1 MRTLLNDF
9 FDNLKAISNKII
21 TKISEKIQ
29 KMKLHYENN
38 KKWTLYLYLNNQCIN
53 KRKIDK
59 DFSPM
64 QEFYIVKVKRCKH
77 LIGTNKSTKMI
88 FEPYK
93 YKMTDKE
100 KKESHIEVRPF
111 EGVR

>member
-1 MRTLLNDF
+1 MRTL
-9 FDNLKAISNKII
+9 IE
-21 TKISEKIQ
+21 KISDIFTIIIDKIVEKAQ
-29 KMKLHYENN
+29 KLKKYLINN

-64 QEFYIVKVKRCKH
+64 QEFYIVKVKKCKH
-77 LIGTNKSTKMI
+77 LIGTNKSTQMI

>member
-1 MRTLLNDF
+1 MRTLFNDF
-9 FDNLKAISNKII
+9 IDNLKSILNKII
-21 TKISEKIQ
+21 TKIAEKVQ
-29 KMKLHYENN
+29 KMKLYYENK
-38 KKWTLYLYLNNQCIN
+38 KKWTLYLYLNNQYIC
-53 KRKIDK
+53 KRKIEEN
-59 DFSPM
+59 FEPM
-64 QEFYIVKVKRCKH
+64 KEFYIVKVKRCKH
-77 LIGTNKSTKMI
+77 LIGTNKSTQMI

>member
-1 MRTLLNDF
+1 MRTL
-9 FDNLKAISNKII
+9 IE
-21 TKISEKIQ
+21 KISDIFTIIIDKIVEKAQ
-29 KMKLHYENN
+29 KLKKYLINN